1 MDDDEAR
8 PPLPDWPPKS
18 IDHLSVEALQAYRR
32 ALDAE
37 IARVERTLDARQRH
51 RSTADALF
59 KR

>member
-32 ALDAE
+32 ALDGE
-37 IARVERTLDARQRH
+37 IARVERTLDARQRQ
-51 RSTADALF
+51 RSAADALF